1 MIKISQSLMKEFKKY
16 YYSAYSGTE
25 KLYEGNNCGLLFKA
39 KYIDKSLIIEPSD
52 SMAEGIYF
60 EYLATGAL
68 PKGGIIPEPKRTQKG
83 ELTAQYQRIKQSAEF
98 FHNLINHYDIK
109 ILEKS
114 YFIQN
119 EHMTALLDL
128 LVEWNGSPAIIDL
141 KFSGLIDDKWSSLGW
156 NTETLHTK
164 EDLMIQGVHYKYLT
178 REVLGMD
185 MPFYFWVFNSKDP
198 TDMKII
204 KQEND
209 EDYYEQHFSDV
220 LKIRDMIEAEIQKG
234 FKPMPSYKNCKD
246 CPLFDTCPEREEYP
260 KPVTIY
266 YSGQV

>member
-1 MIKISQSLMKEFKKY
+1 MKISQSLMKEFKKY
-16 YYSAYSGTE
+16 YYSAYSGPE
-25 KLYEGNNCGLLFKA
+25 RLYEGNNCGLLFKA

-68 PKGGIIPEPKRTQKG
+68 PKGGQVPQPKMTLKK
-83 ELTAQYQRIKQSAEF
+83 ELTAVYQRITQSAEL
-98 FHNLINHYDIK
+98 FHRIIDHYEIK
-109 ILEKS
+109 ILEKAF
-114 YFIQN
+114 FIQN
-119 EHMTALLDL
+119 DHMTGLLDL
-128 LVEWNGSPAIIDL
+128 LVEWDGSPAIIDL
-141 KFSGLIDDKWSSLGW
+141 KYTGLIDDKWSNLGW

-164 EDLMIQGVHYKYLT
+164 EDLMIQGVHYKYLA

-185 MPFYFWVFNSKDP
+185 IPFYFWIFSSKDP

-220 LKIRDMIEAEIQKG
+220 LKIKDLILNELEKG
-234 FKPMPSYKNCKD
+234 FKPMPSYKNCKE
-246 CPLFDTCPEREEYP
+246 CPLFETCPEREAFP
-260 KPVTIY
+260 KPITIY
-266 YSGQV
+266 YSGQT